1 MISPPCPSR
10 SASLVCLFCSLALY
24 LKVRSSR
31 HFGHQKLWVRIM
43 RRVAATLLYLLLLGP
58 IVAHR
63 LPKPKMHLV
72 WYISSLCTLFFSFW
86 FVWFSHFD
94 DKLFSLVWLGTSAR
108 IFWIL
113 VGDLTS
119 VFLSVVQNILVD
131 SETLVTTLSIS
142 RMYWLISWRYE

>member
-1 MISPPCPSR
+1 
-10 SASLVCLFCSLALY
+10 V
-24 LKVRSSR
+24 
-31 HFGHQKLWVRIM
+31 
-43 RRVAATLLYLLLLGP
+43 
-58 IVAHR
+58 
-63 LPKPKMHLV
+63 HLV
-72 WYISSLCTLFFSFW
+72 FFSFW

-119 VFLSVVQNILVD
+119 VFLSVAQNILVD

-142 RMYWLISWRYE
+142 RMYWLISWRCE